1 MLLSNAKCENA
12 SLLFAYGGRF
22 TCFTG
27 LYEAWILFSR
37 GPPNIVFVLY
47 KNRKKIEILSH
58 KLFVNDLWDFF
69 VAGNITGKLI
79 AARTAC
85 LDVGR
90 KHSNIAKPADNPVNS
105 CNVKEMV
112 EWACTKIVA

>member
-27 LYEAWILFSR
+27 LYEVCILFSR
-37 GPPNIVFVLY
+37 GAPNIVFVLY
-47 KNRKKIEILSH
+47 KNRKEIEILSH
-58 KLFVNDLWDFF
+58 KPFVN
-69 VAGNITGKLI
+69 GKLI

-85 LDVGR
+85 LDLGE
-90 KHSNIAKPADNPVNS
+90 KTQQY
-105 CNVKEMV
+105 CQ
-112 EWACTKIVA
+112 TG